1 MTRRRVDELL
11 PTSFSLTLG
20 RVAENLAGAFDPD
33 LDRRLQDAVEHR
45 NFLAHRFWFE
55 RCHLMHSREN
65 LLRLHADLRWYC
77 HLFHELDDAVME
89 IVDPLVRSIGV
100 SDELFANTM
109 NQILSGAP
117 EQLIPTRRSLHKQE
131 RIVKIWD
138 VPVDDTLRL

>member
-1 MTRRRVDELL
+1 ML
-11 PTSFSLTLG
+11 
-20 RVAENLAGAFDPD
+20 
-33 LDRRLQDAVEHR
+33 
-45 NFLAHRFWFE
+45 
-55 RCHLMHSREN
+55 SREN

-117 EQLIPTRRSLHKQE
+117 EQLIPAHRSPHKQE
-131 RIVKIWD
+131 E
-138 VPVDDTLRL
+138 L